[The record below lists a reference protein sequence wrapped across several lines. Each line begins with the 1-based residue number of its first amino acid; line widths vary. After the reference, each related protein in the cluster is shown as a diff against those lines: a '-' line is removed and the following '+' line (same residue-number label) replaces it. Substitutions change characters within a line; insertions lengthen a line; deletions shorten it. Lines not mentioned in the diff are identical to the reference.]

1 MLERVGPIVGS
12 IVVVVALLLVFSGD
26 DSEPPLDASQVEPF
40 LEAYE
45 RSRSVE
51 VVVESV
57 FTRTTTEGRQL
68 SYDQRLVQR
77 PPDDRLV
84 FGAGSAVGR
93 IGGRIVRCNI
103 DTSGEPA
110 CVQGQRAVPYAEEVA
125 AEVDTLAQLVAP
137 DTGAY
142 DVVLDEECFRLDL
155 VVAMFSPPYGIEAR
169 FCFDDDTG
177 VLREVVV
184 ERPEG
189 TDHTVAVDIRTEVT
203 PEDLRAADLGDPVS
217 TG

>member
-1 MLERVGPIVGS
+1 MLERVGPIVVS
-12 IVVVVALLLVFSGD
+12 VLVVVALVLVFGGD
-26 DSEPPLDASQVEPF
+26 DPEPPPDPSQVEPF
-40 LEAYE
+40 LDAYE

-51 VVVESV
+51 SVVESV
-57 FTRTTTEGRQL
+57 FTRTTAEGREL
-68 SYDQRLVQR
+68 SYDQRVVQR

-84 FGAGSAVGR
+84 IGAGTAVGR
-93 IGGRIVRCNI
+93 IGGRIVRCNT
-103 DTSGEPA
+103 DASGGPA
-110 CVQGQRAVPYAEEVA
+110 CEQGGRAVPYAEEVA
-125 AEVDTLAQLVAP
+125 AEIDRLAQWVAP

-203 PEDLRAADLGDPVS
+203 AEDLRAADLGDPVS